1 MTATIYKRLSH
12 FPNKPAL
19 LHQVRTRLHILVGT
33 DSRGEMLHLE
43 GFLLLLLLLKIK
55 LLKP

>member
-19 LHQVRTRLHILVGT
+19 LHQVRTRLHILVST

-43 GFLLLLLLLKIK
+43 GFLLLLLLKIK